1 MTRLMA
7 RRAVCASV
15 LLLCT
20 ISMSGQV
27 YDLRC
32 EGMRAPLGID
42 TTVPHFSWKNT
53 LNRVGQRQTAYE
65 IEVGSDSVAL
75 AAGNADMWQSGK
87 VMSAD
92 QVMVPYEG
100 KTLVSRQLC
109 YWRLRTWDEQGAAT
123 KWSSV
128 ERFAVGIL
136 DGMRGEYI
144 GNDAVVA
151 QLRTTLNIATPS
163 NGPVFAYLNSLGY
176 HELFVNG
183 QRVGDNVLQPAMSQ
197 LDKHSLIVT
206 YDITPYIVEGDNE
219 IIAWIGQG
227 WYKTTTFKAQYGC
240 PLLKAEICQLVDGSW
255 QLLSQSDA
263 TWQGKSAG
271 YIYTGNWYPLMFGGE
286 RVNANASSIWGS
298 VKVYDVSNMIA
309 TPQLFEGNRIT
320 DHIEPVTLTL
330 QDDGS
335 RVIDFGRV
343 VTGWLYVDFEGLTKG
358 NAVTMEY
365 SDYIPV
371 GGTFESQGESD
382 TYIPRGDDKETFCN
396 RFHHHAFRYVR
407 IVGATDFKAEAL
419 QISALPKTGDVA
431 SFACSDE
438 KLNAIHDM
446 IHYTM
451 ECLTFSGYMVDCP
464 HLERMG
470 YGGDGNSSTMTL
482 QTMYDVQP
490 TFMNWLSAWS
500 DNVDAD
506 GSLPYVAP
514 AGGGGGGPYWSG
526 FFVKAPWRMY
536 LNYGDRRPMERYY
549 EQMKHWLDYVEKYTV
564 DGLLQPWPDTPNR
577 MWFLGDWLAPD
588 GVDVGGESVIHA
600 NNCFISD
607 CLANMTTMA
616 RLLGKEDDAQQFDD
630 RRQQLNKAIHAK
642 YYHTAGY
649 YANGTPLDQ
658 AYALLAGVPETETQE
673 NRVVRRLVSDS
684 NNKYGKHIAAGL
696 FGVPIFTEWAM
707 RYRQADLM
715 ADILRQPDYPGYLH
729 MIANG
734 ATATWEYWD
743 GQRSHV
749 HNCYNGIGTWFYQA
763 VAGIRPDVEAGG
775 YRHFFIDPQY
785 PSGVT
790 WAEGAKP
797 TPYGM
802 IRVAWQREEGVVDV
816 IVPVGTTAT
825 VYVPATSAEQTIY
838 DGNRAASSVEGTI
851 PLGYADGLQIFL
863 IGAGHHR
870 FAPHPTGGITMPKAK
885 KRGKLTVTPNPVTDT
900 LRWSADKPVERLSL
914 YDAKGAAVRY
924 TPVSDDAI
932 SLSGLSNGV
941 YILAAHTPTGTL
953 AARVVKR

>member
-1 MTRLMA
+1 MTRRL
-7 RRAVCASV
+7 VCASV

-27 YDLRC
+27 YGLRC

-87 VMSAD
+87 VMSAE

-100 KTLVSRQLC
+100 KTLASRQLC

-151 QLRTTLNIATPS
+151 QLRTTVNIATPG

-263 TWQGKSAG
+263 TWQGKSTG
-271 YIYTGNWYPLMFGGE
+271 YLYTVNWYPLMFGGE

-298 VKVYDVSNMIA
+298 VKVYDVSDMIA

-343 VTGWLYVDFEGLTKG
+343 VTGWLHVDFEGLTKG

-396 RFHHHAFRYVR
+396 RFHHHAFRYVH
-407 IVGATDFKAEAL
+407 IAGASDFKAEAL

-438 KLNAIHDM
+438 NLNAIHDM

-536 LNYGDRRPMERYY
+536 LN
-549 EQMKHWLDYVEKYTV
+549 
-564 DGLLQPWPDTPNR
+564 
-577 MWFLGDWLAPD
+577 
-588 GVDVGGESVIHA
+588 
-600 NNCFISD
+600 
-607 CLANMTTMA
+607 
-616 RLLGKEDDAQQFDD
+616 
-630 RRQQLNKAIHAK
+630 
-642 YYHTAGY
+642 
-649 YANGTPLDQ
+649 
-658 AYALLAGVPETETQE
+658 
-673 NRVVRRLVSDS
+673 
-684 NNKYGKHIAAGL
+684 
-696 FGVPIFTEWAM
+696 
-707 RYRQADLM
+707 
-715 ADILRQPDYPGYLH
+715 
-729 MIANG
+729 
-734 ATATWEYWD
+734 
-743 GQRSHV
+743 
-749 HNCYNGIGTWFYQA
+749 
-763 VAGIRPDVEAGG
+763 
-775 YRHFFIDPQY
+775 
-785 PSGVT
+785 
-790 WAEGAKP
+790 
-797 TPYGM
+797 
-802 IRVAWQREEGVVDV
+802 
-816 IVPVGTTAT
+816 
-825 VYVPATSAEQTIY
+825 
-838 DGNRAASSVEGTI
+838 
-851 PLGYADGLQIFL
+851 
-863 IGAGHHR
+863 
-870 FAPHPTGGITMPKAK
+870 
-885 KRGKLTVTPNPVTDT
+885 
-900 LRWSADKPVERLSL
+900 
-914 YDAKGAAVRY
+914 
-924 TPVSDDAI
+924 
-932 SLSGLSNGV
+932 
-941 YILAAHTPTGTL
+941 
-953 AARVVKR
+953 